1 MEITWEHMGKAV
13 SYSGLHR
20 GVAAGHARMTNNP
33 ASVSKVSLYL
43 VQVQE

>member
-1 MEITWEHMGKAV
+1 MGKAV
-13 SYSGLHR
+13 SYSGLH